1 MNTFYGKS
9 VNTMSFGELTLL
21 SVDIQLMSFEMVGNI
36 PTNVIE
42 QSLIIREGLMM
53 KCINDGGN
61 YSRERFQH
69 DFNGTQPE
77 IKDTFFGEMGCNG
90 TVSLRFTTPIYLWL
104 LEHM

>member
-9 VNTMSFGELTLL
+9 VNTMTFGELTLL
-21 SVDIQLMSFEMVGNI
+21 SVDIQLMSFDMVGNI

-42 QSLIIREGLMM
+42 QSLLIREGLMM

-69 DFNGTQPE
+69 DFNGTQPTMIEGSYDEFIE
-77 IKDTFFGEMGCNG
+77 ITNYL
-90 TVSLRFTTPIYLWL
+90 SLN
-104 LEHM
+104 